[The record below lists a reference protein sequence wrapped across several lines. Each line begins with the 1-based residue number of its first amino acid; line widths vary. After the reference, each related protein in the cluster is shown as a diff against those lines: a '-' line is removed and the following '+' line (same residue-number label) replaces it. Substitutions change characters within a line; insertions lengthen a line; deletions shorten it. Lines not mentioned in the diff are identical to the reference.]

1 MGHRFSCLRCRSLD
15 HRPNTGHRRR
25 SDPMNPTAGNPSAP
39 SGTTVTDSLVM
50 VPGVEH
56 AELAAWLGRLDSDLA
71 PPVTARRIGVGQSN
85 LTYMLSDA
93 AGHRWVLRRPPM
105 GHLLNSAHDVLREA
119 RILAALGPTGVPVPR
134 IYGVAQAGE
143 VGDEPLVL
151 MEFVDGLVISDVA
164 ASQTL
169 PVRAR
174 RSAGIALP
182 EALGRIHAVDIGA
195 VNLSDLASHSPYAQ
209 RQLKRWSGQWE
220 RAKTRELAYLDLLT
234 DRLRAAVPPPR
245 ELTLVHG
252 DLHLRNI
259 VVSGADGEILAA
271 LDWELATL
279 GDPIADLGTTLA
291 YWPEHDE
298 AVLPEFRALLLPGY
312 PRRADLVERYCV
324 ISGRDVTDAELGF
337 WHALALWKIA
347 IIAEGIL
354 RRAQQ
359 DPRNRAASGI
369 PVHQTVNDLVS
380 LAHDIATRAGI

>member
-1 MGHRFSCLRCRSLD
+1 
-15 HRPNTGHRRR
+15 
-25 SDPMNPTAGNPSAP
+25 MNPPAGNPSA
-39 SGTTVTDSLVM
+39 SSESKVQDSLVM

-56 AELAAWLGRLDSDLA
+56 AELTAWLGRLDSDVT
-71 PPVTARRIGVGQSN
+71 PPVTARRNGVGQSN

-105 GHLLNSAHDVLREA
+105 GHLLSSAHDVLREA
-119 RILAALGPTGVPVPR
+119 RILSALAGTGVPVPR

-151 MEFVDGLVISDVA
+151 MEFVDGLVISDAA

-169 PVRAR
+169 PARAR
-174 RSAGIALP
+174 HSAGIALP
-182 EALGRIHAVDIGA
+182 ETLGRIHAVDLGA
-195 VNLSDLASHSPYAQ
+195 VNLTDLASHS
-209 RQLKRWSGQWE
+209 GQWE
-220 RAKTRELAYLDLLT
+220 HSKTRELADLDRLT
-234 DRLRAAVPPPR
+234 DRLSTAVPLPR

-259 VVSGADGEILAA
+259 VVSAFDGEILAA

-291 YWPEHDE
+291 YWPEDDE
-298 AVLPEFRALLLPGY
+298 TVLPEFRALLLPGY
-312 PRRADLVERYCV
+312 PRRADLVERYCLTT
-324 ISGRDVTDAELGF
+324 GRDVADAELGF

-354 RRAQQ
+354 CRAQE
-359 DPRNRAASGI
+359 DPRNRAESGV
-369 PVHQTVNDLVS
+369 PVQQTVNNLVA
-380 LAHDIATRAGI
+380 LAHDIAARAGI

>member
-1 MGHRFSCLRCRSLD
+1 
-15 HRPNTGHRRR
+15 
-25 SDPMNPTAGNPSAP
+25 MNHPAGNPST
-39 SGTTVTDSLVM
+39 SSESMVEDSSDT
-50 VPGVEH
+50 VPGVDH
-56 AELAAWLGRLDSDLA
+56 RELTAWLGTLDSDLA

-85 LTYMLSDA
+85 LTYLLSDA

-105 GHLLNSAHDVLREA
+105 GHLLASAHDVLREA
-119 RILAALGPTGVPVPR
+119 RILSAFAPTDVPAPL
-134 IYGVAQAGE
+134 IYGVAQAGD
-143 VGDEPLVL
+143 VGDAPLVL
-151 MEFVDGLVISDVA
+151 MEFVDGVVISDAA
-164 ASQTL
+164 ASRTL
-169 PVRAR
+169 PAQAR
-174 RSAGIALP
+174 HSAGLALP
-182 EALGRIHAVDIGA
+182 ETLGRIHAVDLDA
-195 VNLSDLASHSPYAQ
+195 TSLADLASHSPYAQ

-220 RAKTRELAYLDLLT
+220 QSKTRELADLDSLT

-245 ELTLVHG
+245 SLTLVHG

-259 VVSGADGEILAA
+259 VVSAADGEILAA

-298 AVLPEFRALLLPGY
+298 TVLPEFRALLLPGY
-312 PRRADLVERYCV
+312 PRREDLVERYCV
-324 ISGRDVTDAELGF
+324 KSGRDVTDTELGF

-359 DPRNRAASGI
+359 DPRNRAESGI
-369 PVHQTVNDLVS
+369 PTHQTVKDLVA